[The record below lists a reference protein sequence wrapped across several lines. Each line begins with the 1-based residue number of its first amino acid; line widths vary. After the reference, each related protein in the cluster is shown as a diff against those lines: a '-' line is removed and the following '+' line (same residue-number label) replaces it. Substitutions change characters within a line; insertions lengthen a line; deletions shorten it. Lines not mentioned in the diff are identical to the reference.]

1 MSRRQGPLERKLS
14 NRMKKKMKKKKPQ
27 DTKTHRRD
35 CPCEQCS
42 TVRRLL
48 EGL

>member
-1 MSRRQGPLERKLS
+1 MSRRKGPKERKLS
-14 NRMKKKMKKKKPQ
+14 NRMKKKMKKKP
-27 DTKTHRRD
+27 TEAKTHRRD